1 MMERLYHSVHAYLS
15 SVRGLPSLRLQNH
28 LYGCYLLLEDIV
40 QKNVSLS
47 GTVVQGKNVT
57 FDLNKQFAEIGL
69 RYGFAMDTQ
78 LLLIPCPPDYQEAW
92 VHVFTHT
99 TSLEE
104 VDTLEEKINEMIQQV
119 VPEEDGFFV
128 STAETG
134 TLPPQWVDR
143 ALSLLLAA
151 IEPKKGDPVQPI
163 TAVTA
168 VQAVAMPVQA
178 AAIPVQ
184 ASTSIPAS
192 LLEKHKDNP
201 KRTFASTRR
210 KKHLVVPPKKILAT
224 TRRSTKTTV

>member
-1 MMERLYHSVHAYLS
+1 MESLCHTVRTHLS

-40 QKNVSLS
+40 QKNVTRS
-47 GTVVQGKNVT
+47 GTVIQSQHVT

-78 LLLIPCPPDYQEAW
+78 LLLTPCPSDYQDAW
-92 VHVFTHT
+92 IHILTNT

-104 VDTLEEKINEMIQQV
+104 VDELERKINEIIQEV

-134 TLPPQWVDR
+134 SLPPQWVDC
-143 ALSLLLAA
+143 AVSLLLSSMPVSTPATTHPT
-151 IEPKKGDPVQPI
+151 IETKKEDPVK
-163 TAVTA
+163 
-168 VQAVAMPVQA
+168 
-178 AAIPVQ
+178 
-184 ASTSIPAS
+184 SIPTIVTAS

-210 KKHLVVPPKKILAT
+210 RKLPFLPPKKILAT
-224 TRRSTKTTV
+224 TRRSTKSTV